1 MLLNSAIF
9 DTAPGSRGGSRA
21 GAVIIS
27 TLLASNA
34 AALEVGATAPD
45 FTATSTQGEIV
56 LSQVLEKGPVVL
68 ALYYADFTSG

>member
-1 MLLNSAIF
+1 MKRLV
-9 DTAPGSRGGSRA
+9 RA
-21 GAVIIS
+21 GMVVAA

-34 AALEVGATAPD
+34 AALQIGDVAPE
-45 FTATSTQGEIV
+45 FTAMSTEGELT